1 MPIPLFINA
10 TPAPQE
16 RLGFPCEGLQGFALA
31 LKHSD
36 FFPQKV
42 TKMMELEEGLIWGKI
57 RGGGRRAGK
66 EYRRKRDI

>member
-36 FFPQKV
+36 FFSPESHKND
-42 TKMMELEEGLIWGKI
+42 GI
-57 RGGGRRAGK
+57 GRRSNMGQNQGRGK
-66 EYRRKRDI
+66 ACWEGV